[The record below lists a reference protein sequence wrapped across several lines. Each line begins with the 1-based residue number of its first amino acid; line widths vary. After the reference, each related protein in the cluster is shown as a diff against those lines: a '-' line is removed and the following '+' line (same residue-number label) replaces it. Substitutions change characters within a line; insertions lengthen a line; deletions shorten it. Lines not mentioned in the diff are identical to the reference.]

1 MAKIRYIT
9 MVTKYMTLHNKK
21 FFDEFRFQG
30 FDKMMTYVEY
40 VDYMDFSI
48 QLDDYSLLE
57 IFKRDNKYYVR
68 DKDTREKVEKQNHKE
83 VANRIRRIFENI
95 QETMI

>member
-9 MVTKYMTLHNKK
+9 LVTKYLTLHNEK
-21 FFDEFRFQG
+21 FFEEFKIQG
-30 FDKMMTYVEY
+30 FDKMITHVEY

-48 QLDDYSLLE
+48 QLNDYSLLE

-68 DKDTREKVEKQNHKE
+68 DKDTCEKVERQNHKE